1 MMSRFFLSLLLICAG
16 SEAYAERQALQV
28 LGYLST
34 GTNSRHVMLSGGRD
48 QGVVSGEVFRV
59 VRIGRV
65 PQAAPVETG
74 MIKVISV
81 DEEGSVAEVI
91 SDAPPENAAMLA
103 PFAEVMAGDV
113 AKPQRISIARAQ
125 VLTPEIM
132 MKCSAIFD
140 DPKAMPS
147 TYELTL
153 AGKKALRD
161 VARQISFARAGML
174 LVEAHTDPKGT
185 LEQNQIESYQRA
197 LTIRQFLIE
206 DLGFDEERVTAIGM
220 GESEPLETTITPGYA
235 DRARRIVFKMV
246 PCRRQNNARMG
257 VEFCPNYQRSSL
269 SQEELKPS

>member
-1 MMSRFFLSLLLICAG
+1 MEGDMMSRFFLSLLLICAG

-81 DEEGSVAEVI
+81 DEEASVAEVI

-132 MKCSAIFD
+132 IKFSAIFD

-220 GESEPLETTITPGYA
+220 GESEPLESTITPGYA

-246 PCRRQNNARMG
+246 PMPA
-257 VEFCPNYQRSSL
+257 S
-269 SQEELKPS
+269 K